1 MRLND
6 DDEAE
11 ADRLANKI
19 DEAAQFHADQILEKD
34 SDDVSMFIHVTSNK
48 LLELIEDIEDDSLAI
63 AMTQMLGA
71 VLGGLGKACLELK
84 AENLMLKHDILEELQ
99 GEQDPDLN

>member
-6 DDEAE
+6 DESE
-11 ADRLANKI
+11 ADRLVNKI
-19 DEAAQFHADQILEKD
+19 DEAAQFHADQILKKD
-34 SDDVSMFIHVTSNK
+34 HADVSMFINVTSNK
-48 LLELIEDIEDDSLAI
+48 LLELVEDIEDDSLAI

-84 AENLMLKHDILEELQ
+84 SENLMLKHDVLEELQ
-99 GEQDPDLN
+99 GEQDPELN

>member
-19 DEAAQFHADQILEKD
+19 DEAAQFHADQILKKD
-34 SDDVSMFIHVTSNK
+34 HNDVSMFIHVTSNK
-48 LLELIEDIEDDSLAI
+48 LLELVEDIEDDSLAI

-99 GEQDPDLN
+99 GEQDPELN

>member
-1 MRLND
+1 
-6 DDEAE
+6 
-11 ADRLANKI
+11 
-19 DEAAQFHADQILEKD
+19 
-34 SDDVSMFIHVTSNK
+34 MFINVTSNK
-48 LLELIEDIEDDSLAI
+48 LLELVEDIEDDSLAI

-99 GEQDPDLN
+99 GNQDPELN

>member
-19 DEAAQFHADQILEKD
+19 DEAAQFHANQILEKD
-34 SDDVSMFIHVTSNK
+34 ADDVSMFIHVTSNK
-48 LLELIEDIEDDSLAI
+48 VLELIEDIEDDSLAI

>member
-1 MRLND
+1 MRLN

-11 ADRLANKI
+11 ADRIANKI
-19 DEAAQFHADQILEKD
+19 DEAAQFHSDQILKKD
-34 SDDVSMFIHVTSNK
+34 HADVSMFINVTSNK
-48 LLELIEDIEDDSLAI
+48 LLELVEDIEDDSLAI

-99 GEQDPDLN
+99 GNQDPELN